1 MEDVAKGNRS
11 PALWL
16 KVITMLLL
24 VLCVC
29 CAEIPHRENKHRQVR
44 LQVTDNHVIIRNGI
58 VEVTIENP
66 SGYLTGIRYKKVN
79 NILEGRHRSD
89 NRGYWDIISDH
100 CPMDRLVTKNFKVI
114 TRTDEIVELSF
125 TKKWNSTT
133 DYHKTV
139 PLNIDKRFIV
149 RRGVPGLYM
158 YGIFERE
165 EDFPDASMDHIR
177 IAFKLRE
184 DRFRFMALS
193 DSRQRIMPSTDDR
206 SSSRART
213 LAFKEAVVL
222 TNPSDPQLKGE
233 VDDKYQYSTENKDNK
248 LHGWISD
255 DDAVGFWIITPSSEF
270 RAGGPHKQGL
280 TSHPGAT
287 SLCMLVTAHYAGKDF
302 DTTYKKG
309 EHWKKVF
316 GPAFIYLNSA
326 SSSNDHR
333 KTLWMDAK
341 RQLNEE
347 IESWPYNF
355 TRSQD
360 FPHAEQRGEVSGQLL
375 VRDRYTDKGLV
386 PAQSAFVVL
395 AAPGDAGSW
404 QRDGKGYQFW
414 TQADTN
420 GHFDIKNVRPGEYN
434 LYAWV
439 HGFIGDYKLDLN
451 ITIQPGNKI
460 SLGTLIY
467 DPPRNGP
474 TLWEIGIP
482 DRTASEFFIPEPD
495 PMLVNSLCLD
505 EADKY
510 RQYGLWDRYSDIYSH
525 SDLVYTIGTSNYSQD
540 WFFAHVPRNVRNNTL
555 RPTTWQIKYNLQEI
569 TKTGTYTLQLALASA
584 SFAEVQVRFNDPD
597 AVRPHFTTR
606 RIGYDNAVARHGIH
620 GIFRLYSIE
629 VTGNRFEKGEN
640 TIFLT
645 QSRSKGAFNA
655 VITFGD
661 KDVEVYKI
669 SRAYI
674 VRSNNAPPIAWG
686 LPRVR
691 LLSTMRKRG

>member
-1 MEDVAKGNRS
+1 MIMEDVAKGNRS

-16 KVITMLLL
+16 RVIMVLLL

-29 CAEIPHRENKHRQVR
+29 CAEIPHSHRENKPHHVR
-44 LQVTDNHVIIRNGI
+44 LHVTDNHVIIRNGI
-58 VEVTIENP
+58 VEVSIENP
-66 SGYLTGIRYKKVN
+66 SGYLTGIRYKGMDNV
-79 NILEGRHRSD
+79 LEGRHRND
-89 NRGYWDIISDH
+89 NRGYWDILSDH
-100 CPMDRLVTKNFKVI
+100 CPMD
-114 TRTDEIVELSF
+114 S
-125 TKKWNSTT
+125 
-133 DYHKTV
+133 
-139 PLNIDKRFIV
+139 FIV

-184 DRFRFMALS
+184 DRFRFIALS

-255 DDAVGFWIITPSSEF
+255 DDVIGFWIITPSSEF

-333 KTLWMDAK
+333 KTLWKDAK

-375 VRDRYTDKGLV
+375 VRDGYTDKDLV
-386 PAQSAFVVL
+386 PAQSVFVVL

-414 TQADTN
+414 TQADNN

-482 DRTASEFFIPEPD
+482 DRTAAEFFIPEPD
-495 PMLVNSLCLD
+495 PMLVNSLCLGD
-505 EADKY
+505 ADKY
-510 RQYGLWDRYSDIYSH
+510 RQYGLWDRYSDFYSH

-540 WFFAHVPRNVRNNTL
+540 WFFAHVPRNLGNNTL
-555 RPTTWQIKYNLQEI
+555 RPTTWQIKYNLQEV

-597 AVRPHFTTR
+597 VDRPHFTTR

-620 GIFRLYSIE
+620 GMYRLYSIE

-655 VITFGD
+655 VISA
-661 KDVEVYKI
+661 V
-669 SRAYI
+669 
-674 VRSNNAPPIAWG
+674 
-686 LPRVR
+686 LPRLDMVR
-691 LLSTMRKRG
+691 D

>member
-1 MEDVAKGNRS
+1 MDN
-11 PALWL
+11 
-16 KVITMLLL
+16 
-24 VLCVC
+24 VL
-29 CAEIPHRENKHRQVR
+29 
-44 LQVTDNHVIIRNGI
+44 D
-58 VEVTIENP
+58 
-66 SGYLTGIRYKKVN
+66 
-79 NILEGRHRSD
+79 GRHRND
-89 NRGYWDIISDH
+89 DRGYWDIFSDH
-100 CPMDRLVTKNFKVI
+100 CPMDKLVTEHFEVI
-114 TRTDEIVELSF
+114 TRTHELVELSF
-125 TKKWNSTT
+125 TKKWNSTN
-133 DYHKTV
+133 DYHKHV

-158 YGIFERE
+158 YSIFERE
-165 EDFPDASMDHIR
+165 NDFPDASMDHIR
-177 IAFKLRE
+177 IVFKLRE

-193 DSRQRIMPSTDDR
+193 DSRQRIMPSTYDR
-206 SSSRART
+206 IRSQT

-233 VDDKYQYSTENKDNK
+233 VDDKYQYSIENKDNK

-302 DTTYKKG
+302 DSRYKKG

-326 SSSNDHR
+326 SSDNDHR
-333 KTLWMDAK
+333 KILWMDAQ
-341 RQLNEE
+341 RQLSEE

-355 TRSQD
+355 TRSKD
-360 FPHAEQRGEVSGQLL
+360 FPRAEQRGQVRGQLL
-375 VRDRYTDKGLV
+375 VRDRYNDKELV
-386 PAQSAFVVL
+386 SAQSAFVVL

-404 QRDGKGYQFW
+404 QHDGKGYQFW
-414 TQADTN
+414 TQTHNN
-420 GHFDIKNVRPGEYN
+420 GLFHIENVRPGLYN

-482 DRTASEFFIPEPD
+482 DRTAAEFFIPEPD
-495 PMLVNSLCLD
+495 PILVNSLCLD
-505 EADKY
+505 ETDKY
-510 RQYGLWDRYSDIYSH
+510 RQYGLWDRYSEIYH
-525 SDLVYTIGTSNYSQD
+525 HNDLVYTIGTSNYSRD
-540 WFFAHVPRNVRNNTL
+540 WFFAHVPRNLGNNTL
-555 RPTTWQIKYNLQEI
+555 RPTTWQIKYNLKEVNEA
-569 TKTGTYTLQLALASA
+569 GTYTLQLALAAA
-584 SFAEVQVRFNDPD
+584 SYAEVQVRLNDPS
-597 AVRPHFTTR
+597 AVRPYFTTR

-620 GIFRLYSIE
+620 GMYSLYSIK
-629 VTGNRFEKGEN
+629 VAGNRFEEGEN

-645 QSRSKGAFNA
+645 QGRSMGAFNA
-655 VITFGD
+655 VMYD
-661 KDVEVYKI
+661 
-669 SRAYI
+669 YI
-674 VRSNNAPPIAWG
+674 
-686 LPRVR
+686 R
-691 LLSTMRKRG
+691 LEGPKV